1 MKIYDQSQNI
11 VLKEY
16 GRNIQKIVAYLLSI
30 EDREKRSRFAYTLI
44 ELMKQI
50 NPGIR
55 DVQENDQKIWDH
67 LYIISDFKLDV
78 DTEFPMP
85 EKSILD
91 KKPMNVAYNT
101 HKLKFKHYGQ
111 NVELLIKQAIE
122 ISDPEEKENAAIF
135 IGKIMKR
142 FYSAW
147 NKENTDD
154 ELIAQQLELISEGKL
169 KVDLEK
175 VRANNL
181 FDSQREY
188 SRPSSYSQSSY
199 QNSAAKN
206 NNYRKGKKPIQ
217 HRKRG

>member
-188 SRPSSYSQSSY
+188 NRPSSYSQSSY

>member
-1 MKIYDQSQNI
+1 MKICDQSQNI

-101 HKLKFKHYGQ
+101 HKL
-111 NVELLIKQAIE
+111 
-122 ISDPEEKENAAIF
+122 
-135 IGKIMKR
+135 
-142 FYSAW
+142 
-147 NKENTDD
+147 
-154 ELIAQQLELISEGKL
+154 
-169 KVDLEK
+169 
-175 VRANNL
+175 
-181 FDSQREY
+181 
-188 SRPSSYSQSSY
+188 
-199 QNSAAKN
+199 
-206 NNYRKGKKPIQ
+206 
-217 HRKRG
+217 

>member
-1 MKIYDQSQNI
+1 MEMHDQPQDI

-16 GRNIQKIVAYLLSI
+16 GRNIQKIVEYLLTI

-50 NPGIR
+50 NPGIK
-55 DVQENDQKIWDH
+55 DAQENDQKIWDH

-85 EKSILD
+85 GKSILD

-101 HKLKFKHYGQ
+101 HNLKFKHYGQ

-122 ISDPEEKENAAIF
+122 ITDPEEKENATIF

-154 ELIAQQLELISEGKL
+154 ELIAQQLELVSEGKL

-181 FDSQREY
+181 FDSQREF
-188 SRPSSYSQSSY
+188 SRPSSYTQNNY
-199 QNSAAKN
+199 QNSSPRN
-206 NNYRKGKKPIQ
+206 NNFRKGKKPIQ